1 VSETVLQQIQEWGP
15 VEHLVAP
22 TKLHVWRLKA
32 WHTRFPGAKLWA
44 PPQIPHSL
52 ERLPFVGVLGDGA
65 PAAWSS
71 DLDQL
76 VFRGNLFIE
85 EVQFLHKASG
95 TLIFGDFIQNYRRE
109 RATPFLNILYRL
121 AGVAHPH
128 GGVPLDIRL
137 SFINRHAARNSLAKL
152 LSWDFDKLIVAH
164 GLCVETDAKRFV
176 ERAFQWLC

>member
-1 VSETVLQQIQEWGP
+1 MPPLQPFTDNLYLADGPVVHAMGLPFPTRMIVVRLSDGSLWINSPVAVSETVLQQIQEWGP

-95 TLIFGDFIQNYRRE
+95 TLIFGDAIPQ
-109 RATPFLNILYRL
+109 
-121 AGVAHPH
+121 HP
-128 GGVPLDIRL
+128 I
-137 SFINRHAARNSLAKL
+137 
-152 LSWDFDKLIVAH
+152 
-164 GLCVETDAKRFV
+164 
-176 ERAFQWLC
+176 